1 MNKMRKRLFSGL
13 LGGRFAQTSAVCR
26 RGPRLFARSR
36 DRRRRRRRRWQSARL
51 RSAGWSSTLFLSP
64 AFAQPSAR
72 FLQCCAA
79 SAICRRVFH
88 RTLKIHCGTVKKRQE
103 GKKNKQTVGMCE
115 THFFFLTVV
124 RREGRSFEARGDVKH
139 PVSRQASCFASSFF
153 ASTRGI
159 GSDTL
164 DSQTFTVG
172 GQK

>member
-1 MNKMRKRLFSGL
+1 ML
-13 LGGRFAQTSAVCR
+13 R
-26 RGPRLFARSR
+26 RVR
-36 DRRRRRRRRWQSARL
+36 DL
-51 RSAGWSSTLFLSP
+51 P
-64 AFAQPSAR
+64 AR
-72 FLQCCAA
+72 FPSNIEDPLRNGQKAA
-79 SAICRRVFH
+79 
-88 RTLKIHCGTVKKRQE
+88 G
-103 GKKNKQTVGMCE
+103 GKKKQTNCGDVVEILNETVMCE
-115 THFFFLTVV
+115 TYFFFLTVV